1 MRVVCPDRFRKE
13 RSRVPP
19 EPAPQVRDGL
29 VRTGLAIAGV
39 GLVMGTAHLQGA
51 DAPAEAAEPEPE
63 PRPGPSTEPTE
74 DPEPVLH
81 GDYTDGEYTATGPYI
96 AHGADNEITVT
107 ITLEDND
114 VTEVEVV
121 GTAESGNSA
130 RYQEEFAEKIPELV
144 VGVPLDE
151 IEVDKVGGSS
161 LTGDG
166 FLEALNRIR
175 DDAHD

>member
-1 MRVVCPDRFRKE
+1 M
-13 RSRVPP
+13 PP
-19 EPAPQVRDGL
+19 NPAPQVRDGL
-29 VRTGLAIAGV
+29 VRTGLAVAGV
-39 GLVMGTAHLQGA
+39 GLVLGTAHLQHG
-51 DAPAEAAEPEPE
+51 DASAEAAEPEP
-63 PRPGPSTEPTE
+63 RPVPSPEPTE
-74 DPEPVLH
+74 EPEPVLH
-81 GDYTDGEYTATGPYI
+81 GDYADGEYTATGPYV

-107 ITLEDND
+107 LTLEGND
-114 VTEVEVV
+114 VTDVEVV

-175 DDAHD
+175 GDAHN